1 MLPDTLFK
9 RDVFSPSKMVWS
21 PVTNNDTLDYLRWL
35 LETYYPAIFCK
46 DTSFFY
52 SGSIEINSK
61 NFLFVSKIGEV
72 VLKQLPKYD
81 QRKINIL
88 ETIDYTIASQVGML
102 PKCILNVDQQ
112 FSTNNG
118 EFFFVV
124 YNKIGIRHYSGTIAE
139 LEMFFEKFRLLE
151 NHTRT
156 IPSGSLEIHKVFNEK
171 SIEVFERF
179 LRLESQWPTMFDER
193 TVKALEKGMP
203 FATEVV
209 SFLKAHM
216 FQEHLHKLGLYH
228 IDLHPHNIT
237 INGNELF
244 FVFIDS
250 IQVCS
255 MTRSLGFGLFKLIRQ
270 SLSNGW
276 DMEPFRD
283 FIQKEIL
290 EYVSLYGLTI
300 DDLRLAAHS
309 EVARR
314 LCLVAKS
321 VMDDGNYDWVFTLPM
336 HLEGLKEINYIFK
349 EVNNDSVPY

>member
-21 PVTNNDTLDYLRWL
+21 PVTNNDTLDYLRSL
-35 LETYYPAIFCK
+35 LQTYYPAIFCK

-61 NFLFVSKIGEV
+61 NFLFVSKIGEF

-88 ETIDYTIASQVGML
+88 ETIDCKIASQVGML
-102 PKCILNVDQQ
+102 PQCILNVSQQ

-124 YNKIGIRHYSGTIAE
+124 YNKIGIRHYSGTVAE

-151 NHTRT
+151 NHTKT
-156 IPSGSLEIHKVFNEK
+156 ISSDSHEIHKVFNEK

-179 LRLESQWPTMFDER
+179 LSLESQWPTIFDER
-193 TVKALEKGMP
+193 TAEALEEGMP
-203 FATEVV
+203 FAAQVV
-209 SFLKAHM
+209 SLLKSHM

-237 INGNELF
+237 VDGDELF
-244 FVFIDS
+244 FVDIDS

-270 SLSNGW
+270 SLSNGR
-276 DMEPFRD
+276 DIEPFRD

-290 EYVSLYGLTI
+290 DYVSLYGLTI
-300 DDLRLAAHS
+300 DDLRVAAHS

-336 HLEGLKEINYIFK
+336 HLDGLKEINYIFK
-349 EVNNDSVPY
+349 EVNYDSVSY